1 MELKQNNLG
10 AVVLAAGKGT
20 RMKSDIAK
28 VLHKVNGKTMLC
40 RVLESASDLVG
51 EKIVV
56 VVGHQAEFVK
66 KEVLK
71 AFEVRFE
78 HQKELLGT
86 GDAVKCAIPGL
97 SIEVKDVLI
106 LCGDVPLIRT
116 KTLSELAR
124 FHKKKRFDIT
134 VAAVNMENPDGYGR
148 IIRDRN
154 NLIAGIKE
162 DADAGSAEKKIRL
175 VNAGI
180 YCVKKAF
187 LENGLELI
195 KTDNAQKEYYFTDIV
210 AIAKQLGKKAGCFIV
225 KDTAEVSGVN
235 TVEELKRAEQL
246 LIKMDL

>member
-1 MELKQNNLG
+1 MELNQNNLG

-28 VLHKVNGKTMLC
+28 VLHRVNGQAMVS
-40 RVLESASDLVG
+40 RVMGAASDLVG

-56 VVGHQAEFVK
+56 VVGHQAESVK

-71 AFEVRFE
+71 TFDVCFVQ
-78 HQKELLGT
+78 QKALLGT
-86 GDAVKCAIPGL
+86 GDAVKCALPGL
-97 SIEVKDVLI
+97 SPEVKDVLI

-116 KTLSELAR
+116 KTMSELAWC
-124 FHKKKRFDIT
+124 HKKNQFDIT
-134 VAAVNMENPDGYGR
+134 VAAVNMENPEGYGR
-148 IIRDRN
+148 IIQDTN
-154 NLIAGIKE
+154 NLLAGIKE
-162 DADAGSAEKKIRL
+162 DADACSVEKKITL

-180 YCVKKAF
+180 YCVKKDF
-187 LENGLELI
+187 LGKGLDLI

-210 AIAKQLGKKAGCFIV
+210 GIAKQLGKKAGCFIV

>member
-28 VLHKVNGKTMLC
+28 VLHKVNGQTMLSC
-40 RVLESASDLVG
+40 VLDAASDLVG
-51 EKIVV
+51 KRIVV
-56 VVGHQAEFVK
+56 VVGHQSESVK

-71 AFEVRFE
+71 TFEVGFA
-78 HQKELLGT
+78 HQKALLGT
-86 GDAVKCAIPGL
+86 GDAVKCALPGL
-97 SIEVKDVLI
+97 SPDVGDVLI

-116 KTLSELAR
+116 KTLSDLAWY
-124 FHKKKRFDIT
+124 HKKNQFDIT
-134 VAAVNMENPDGYGR
+134 VVAVNMENPEGYGR
-148 IIRDRN
+148 IIQDTD
-154 NLIAGIKE
+154 NLLAGIKE
-162 DADAGSAEKKIRL
+162 DADACSAEKKITL

-180 YCVKKAF
+180 YCVKKDF
-187 LENGLELI
+187 LEKGLALI

-210 AIAKQLGKKAGCFIV
+210 AIAKQLGKRAVCFIV
-225 KDTAEVSGVN
+225 QDPAEVFGVN